1 VEIYVTIYLISL
13 FAVPYVC
20 FVFCGEG
27 FNPLTKPANPSKRTR
42 WRQGRIMA
50 LASLIGVGIA
60 LLTARTMGES
70 SPLAIVAGVVVFLIV
85 AGVFSAKR
93 IADFLWQGH

>member
-1 VEIYVTIYLISL
+1 MPIYLIAL
-13 FAVPYVC
+13 FVVPYVC

-42 WRQGRIMA
+42 WRHGRIMA

-60 LLTARTMGES
+60 LLTAKMMGES
-70 SPLAIVAGVVVFLIV
+70 SPVAIVAGVVVFLIM
-85 AGVFSAKR
+85 AAVFSAKR
-93 IADFLWQGH
+93 IADFFWQER

>member
-1 VEIYVTIYLISL
+1 MISL
-13 FAVPYVC
+13 IALFVVPYVC

-50 LASLIGVGIA
+50 LASLIGVVIA
-60 LLTARTMGES
+60 LLTSQIMGES
-70 SPLAIVAGVVVFLIV
+70 LPLAIATGIIVFLIL
-85 AGVFSAKR
+85 AALFSAKR
-93 IADFLWQGH
+93 IADFFWQGH

>member
-1 VEIYVTIYLISL
+1 MTIYLISL
-13 FAVPYVC
+13 FAVPYVG